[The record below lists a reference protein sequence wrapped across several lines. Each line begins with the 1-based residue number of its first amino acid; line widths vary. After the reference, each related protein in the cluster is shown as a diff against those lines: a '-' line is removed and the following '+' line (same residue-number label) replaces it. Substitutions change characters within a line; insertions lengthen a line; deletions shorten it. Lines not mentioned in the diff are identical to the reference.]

1 MSSKPEP
8 VAPSAQL
15 SKHFTFGELTRTSHG
30 DLMEANRIEA
40 QAVVPKL
47 KELCVNLLEPVR
59 AKFGPVKIHSG
70 FRGPAVNKAVGSKS
84 STSQHTKGEAVDFS
98 VPGHKLEDVFAW
110 IVKNSGLKF
119 GQAIL
124 EGRKQGVPTWIH
136 LSLGAPH
143 RQADR
148 CQQALTCYDGKTYNK
163 WEG

>member
-8 VAPSAQL
+8 MAPAAQL
-15 SKHFTFGELTRTSHG
+15 SRHFTFGELTRTSHG
-30 DLMEANRIEA
+30 DLLEKNREEA

-47 KELCVNLLEPVR
+47 RELCVNLLEPVR
-59 AKFGPVKIHSG
+59 LKFGPVKVHSG
-70 FRGPAVNKAVGSKS
+70 YRGQAVNTAVGSKS

-98 VPGHKLEDVFAW
+98 VPGHRLEDVFTW
-110 IVKNSGLKF
+110 IVKQSGIQF

-124 EGRKQGVPTWIH
+124 EGKQKDVPTWIH

-143 RQADR
+143 RAKDR
-148 CQQALTCYDGKTYNK
+148 CQQALTCWDGKTYNK

>member
-1 MSSKPEP
+1 MSLKPEP
-8 VAPSAQL
+8 VSPATQL
-15 SKHFTFGELTRTSHG
+15 SRHFTFGELTRTSHG
-30 DLMEANRIEA
+30 DLLEANRTEA
-40 QAVVPKL
+40 QDVVPKL
-47 KELCVNLLEPVR
+47 KELCVTLLEPVR
-59 AKFGPVKIHSG
+59 LQFGPVKIHSG

-98 VPGHKLEDVFAW
+98 VPGHKLDDVFRW
-110 IVKNSGLKF
+110 IVKESGLKF

-124 EGRKQGVPTWIH
+124 EGKQQGVATWIH
-136 LSLGAPH
+136 LSLGAPY